1 VILRRSEATRQ
12 RNSIGSD
19 RVAAKMTG
27 PCQRLQGRATP
38 KMPLAIGTNTFFTL
52 VAGVLLSCMA
62 RNPERGIDT

>member
-1 VILRRSEATRQ
+1 
-12 RNSIGSD
+12 
-19 RVAAKMTG
+19 MTG
-27 PCQRLQGRATP
+27 PWRRLRGRATP